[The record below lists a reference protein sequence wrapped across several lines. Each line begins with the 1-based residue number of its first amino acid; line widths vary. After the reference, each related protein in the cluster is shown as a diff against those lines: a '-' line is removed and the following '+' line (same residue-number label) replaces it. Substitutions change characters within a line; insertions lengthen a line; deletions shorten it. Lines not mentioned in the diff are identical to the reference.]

1 MDRDISQMSDKLSWR
16 HVGFVLAIASM
27 QFLGVALQLNTSG
40 IFYKSVAEE
49 LGVGLGA
56 VSFYISMAYIVSIF
70 LMPVGERLMNR
81 FSIRLIYVVANLC
94 LVAGFFINAAA
105 HSVWMMYLAGALM
118 AGCVTFNM
126 YLMPVLVARW
136 FKKSTG
142 FVVGLCG
149 SLTGLGSA
157 IFNPVGATIIAEAGW
172 RMGYVVFGLLILVIV
187 VPLVLAFVRSNP
199 EDVGVRAYGAL
210 SVAEDSGD
218 GLVGRKV
225 SGADFAAVMKSA
237 AFPMLVIMALCGG
250 SVAVMSQYMTSFALD
265 VGYLA
270 VVGATMTSAAMI
282 GNMGSKILLG
292 AVADRNIS
300 IAVIAAVVCPVIA
313 LGGLMAVGGS
323 SAILIVA
330 VAFFYGFVQPSNTV
344 ILPLVIQKLFGDKDY
359 GRIWAMIAPFSCIAC
374 AAGATMWGWIYD
386 GTGSFHIV
394 FIIGIALLCIRLVS
408 YFITKAAANKIPHT
422 ETVVEEKAAA

>member
-16 HVGFVLAIASM
+16 HIGFVLAVASM

-40 IFYKSVAEE
+40 IFYKSVADE

-81 FSIRLIYVVANLC
+81 FSVRVIYVVANLA
-94 LVAGFFINAAA
+94 LVAGFFLNAAA
-105 HSVWMMYLAGALM
+105 QNVWMMYLAGALM

-136 FKKSTG
+136 FKKSVG

-157 IFNPVGATIIAEAGW
+157 IFNVVGAQIIAEAGW
-172 RMGYVVFGLLILVIV
+172 RMGYVTFGLLILVIV
-187 VPLVLAFVRSNP
+187 VPLTIAFVRSNP
-199 EDVGVRAYGAL
+199 EDVGVRAYGILEA
-210 SVAEDSGD
+210 SKDASAGMVDRK
-218 GLVGRKV
+218 LV
-225 SGADFAAVMKSA
+225 GADFSSVMKSI
-237 AFPMLVIMALCGG
+237 AFPALVVMALCGG
-250 SVAVMSQYMTSFALD
+250 SVAVMSQYMTAFATD
-265 VGYLA
+265 VGYIA
-270 VVGATMTSAAMI
+270 TVGATMTSAAMI

-313 LGGLMAVGGS
+313 LGGLMVVGGS
-323 SAILIVA
+323 NAMLIIA
-330 VAFFYGFVQPSNTV
+330 VAFLYGFVQPSNTV

-359 GRIWAMIAPFSCIAC
+359 GRIWAMISPFSCIAC
-374 AAGATMWGWIYD
+374 ATGATMWGWIYD

-394 FIIGIALLCIRLVS
+394 FIIGITLLAIRLVS
-408 YFITKAAANKIPHT
+408 YLFTYRVSKRIPHT
-422 ETVVEEKAAA
+422 EAVVENQAA